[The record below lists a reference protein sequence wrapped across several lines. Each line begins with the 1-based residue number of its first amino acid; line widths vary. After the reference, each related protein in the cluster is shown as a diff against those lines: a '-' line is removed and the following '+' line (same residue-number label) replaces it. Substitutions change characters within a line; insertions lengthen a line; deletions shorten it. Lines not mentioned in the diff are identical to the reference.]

1 MENKKYI
8 RFRNKRIISYIFD
21 VHIDK
26 NNKITKAIKRKIKAG
41 PQASLNIKLNEAE
54 VLWPVGLNNRHNDFP
69 SEHASYW
76 KLKHLELQIILLFDT
91 KILKT

>member
-8 RFRNKRIISYIFD
+8 RFRNKRIIPYIFG

-26 NNKITKAIKRKIKAG
+26 NNKITK
-41 PQASLNIKLNEAE
+41 ASLNIKLNEAE

-76 KLKHLELQIILLFDT
+76 KLKHLELQVILLFDT

>member
-54 VLWPVGLNNRHNDFP
+54 FL
-69 SEHASYW
+69 
-76 KLKHLELQIILLFDT
+76 
-91 KILKT
+91 